1 MPVPCS
7 QKVGPRV
14 EGPKLVTCL
23 HLPHLPGPLVALNSM
38 EQEGVRLEPGVT
50 TEQKGLEE
58 CSSEEIWTG

>member
-23 HLPHLPGPLVALNSM
+23 YLPNLPVLSVALNPM
-38 EQEGVRLEPGVT
+38 EQEGARLEPRGHNRAEGARGVL
-50 TEQKGLEE
+50 K
-58 CSSEEIWTG
+58 